1 MKVVRSE
8 RAATRP
14 RDSKWERRACL
25 RSFLLE
31 LEFGAEEK
39 EDFTSWQVLRSKK
52 KDKEKSAGGS
62 GFCLLSLSHH
72 R

>member
-1 MKVVRSE
+1 
-8 RAATRP
+8 
-14 RDSKWERRACL
+14 L